1 MPANKNRIK
10 KKQVHKVNKVNKV
23 NKALNVN
30 KVIEVIPEM
39 NSDVIIHRLLNT
51 EGDIEPF
58 MLNRYEL
65 VDQDNKKKS
74 GKLK

>member
-1 MPANKNRIK
+1 MPEKRNRVKRK
-10 KKQVHKVNKVNKV
+10 KVLRVNKD
-23 NKALNVN
+23 
-30 KVIEVIPEM
+30 IEVILEM